1 MLKMRRKYLYREN
14 GIQYSYKASRPP
26 HIELYRT
33 QLMPSCI
40 RQNVANYLD
49 KLILP
54 AHVHGNTL
62 DSVVP
67 FYLLYEIFF
76 LTTPQFLN
84 CSYIHQSYNVIFLLG

>member
-1 MLKMRRKYLYREN
+1 MLKMKRKYLYSEN
-14 GIQYSYKASRPP
+14 GIQYSYKANRPP

-76 LTTPQFLN
+76 
-84 CSYIHQSYNVIFLLG
+84 